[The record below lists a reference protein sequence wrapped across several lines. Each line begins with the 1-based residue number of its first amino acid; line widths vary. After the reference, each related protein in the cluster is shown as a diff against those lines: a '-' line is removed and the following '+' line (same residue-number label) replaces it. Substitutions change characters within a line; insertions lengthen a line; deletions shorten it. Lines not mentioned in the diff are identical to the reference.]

1 MVEVP
6 SLAGTPWMALLPN
19 AVKGMLALLLGNA
32 FIVGINQVRVH
43 FHLRHRLLR
52 SIACHQ

>member
-1 MVEVP
+1 
-6 SLAGTPWMALLPN
+6 MALLPN